1 MIPSM
6 WTVDRDNPG
15 PVKTLRLRLRFYAGD
30 ECLSYAKFLKALAEE
45 TTFRELIQEELT
57 YMGPVRIA
65 DVEGAQQTIVEIV
78 RRLEEAGDVVIT
90 GRGGETS
97 VVV

>member
-15 PVKTLRLRLRFYAGD
+15 PVKTLRLRFYAGD

-45 TTFRELIQEELT
+45 TTFRELIQEELRAAPFAAFRWET
-57 YMGPVRIA
+57 PPLTA
-65 DVEGAQQTIVEIV
+65 TTIDQP
-78 RRLEEAGDVVIT
+78 RRSLQLTVPTDMAL
-90 GRGGETS
+90 S
-97 VVV
+97 VPD